1 MPSPLGAEKGRSA
14 SFDITR
20 SAGPLSTTMTLF
32 MSRVT
37 DAVKVDRDEAYV
49 IRNADRTTNTGV
61 ELLATLR
68 HEPYALTGTYTF
80 VRSRERDRGT
90 EVDSPLTP
98 RHSAGLVGMWEKE
111 DVGRIGVEVY
121 YTGRQRLEVNPYAD
135 DERAICDCRTAGRT
149 SVRAAAPVHQRRESL
164 GREANEV
171 ASAAS
176 AVARRRR
183 TDDRGRLGAARRP
196 QHQRW
201 REDSVLVMQR
211 HC

>member
-49 IRNADRTTNTGV
+49 IRNADRTTNSGV

-80 VRSRERDRGT
+80 VRSRELDRGA
-90 EVDSPLTP
+90 ELDSPLTP

-121 YTGRQRLEVNPYAD
+121 YTGR
-135 DERAICDCRTAGRT
+135 
-149 SVRAAAPVHQRRESL
+149 H
-164 GREANEV
+164 
-171 ASAAS
+171 ASRS
-176 AVARRRR
+176 TLTR
-183 TDDRGRLGAARRP
+183 
-196 QHQRW
+196 
-201 REDSVLVMQR
+201 
-211 HC
+211 